1 MLVGS
6 EEVEMGELSPTTGMW
21 VMSLILAV
29 EAIVIVVL
37 VIKVIELW
45 REVMV

>member
-1 MLVGS
+1 MA
-6 EEVEMGELSPTTGMW
+6 ELSPTTGMW
-21 VMSLILAV
+21 IMGVILAV
-29 EAIVIVVL
+29 EMVAIVVL

>member
-1 MLVGS
+1 MDKGYLTGILLLIQA
-6 EEVEMGELSPTTGMW
+6 VEM
-21 VMSLILAV
+21 IA
-29 EAIVIVVL
+29 IVVL